1 MNTEILLFLL
11 FVIVLGLIL
20 FFNSKRSPCQT
31 KNINPIESKNISY
44 NPKDRPVPRFIHSE
58 PIPKMINNLDVE
70 YPKINN
76 KDSNACKISNQLG
89 CKLVEGSKIYTEIKE
104 GVVMLSVNQSWQGT
118 GFFVSPDGYIVTAA
132 HVISEPKDEKDDK
145 GAIVAAN
152 EIYALVSPKYDVYKC
167 RVVGIDGTGDIG
179 VLKIDMDDP
188 FNKNNPPIQNQKY
201 LPFTNGV
208 KTGDLAFVL
217 GYPLGTDLSS
227 FSMGIVR
234 NEKFVA
240 PSLFIPFNVILITSP
255 AYQGNSGSPI
265 VNVNGEV
272 IGLLTFVYY
281 ANDQTFESIGGG
293 PTASIVSF
301 VVQRLIDADKR
312 KIKGETL
319 PVYFD
324 RNSLKYKKGYMGFDT
339 TKVVWFSDIPTLVEK
354 YSFPFK
360 KPIGFRGQ
368 VQKGSPLY
376 GILGNKDIIVRID
389 GKEIGALPDQTAP
402 GDILWRKVPGEKIMI
417 EYYPLENNKYG
428 SIKKMEVKLQDYP
441 DGVDTFE
448 GRALKVEMSCI
459 GEECSLAHMNHQ
471 DDFWLPSS
479 KKKVGF

>member
-1 MNTEILLFLL
+1 
-11 FVIVLGLIL
+11 
-20 FFNSKRSPCQT
+20 
-31 KNINPIESKNISY
+31 
-44 NPKDRPVPRFIHSE
+44 
-58 PIPKMINNLDVE
+58 VE
-70 YPKINN
+70 YPKINTE
-76 KDSNACKISNQLG
+76 DLNACKVSNQLG
-89 CKLVEGSKIYTEIKE
+89 CKIIEGSKIYSEIRE

-132 HVISEPKDEKDDK
+132 HVISEPKDERDEK
-145 GAIVAAN
+145 GAIIPAK
-152 EIYALVSPKYDVYKC
+152 EIYALVAPTYEVYKC

-179 VLKIDMDDP
+179 VLKIDMDEP
-188 FNKNNPPIQNQKY
+188 FNKNNPPIKDIKY
-201 LPFTNGV
+201 LPFTSNS

-281 ANDQTFESIGGG
+281 ANEQTFESIGGG
-293 PTASIVSF
+293 PTSSIVSF
-301 VVQRLIDADKR
+301 VAQRLIDADK
-312 KIKGETL
+312 KKLKGETI

-324 RNSLKYKKGYMGFDT
+324 RNSLKYRKGYMGFES
-339 TKVVWFSDIPTLVEK
+339 TKVVWFSDIPTLVDK
-354 YSFPFK
+354 YKFPFK
-360 KPIGFRGQ
+360 RPIGFRGQ
-368 VQKGSPLY
+368 VSKNSPLH
-376 GILGNKDIIVRID
+376 GVLGSKDIIVRID
-389 GKEIGALPDQTAP
+389 GKEIGALPSQTAP
-402 GDILWRKVPGEKIMI
+402 GDILWRKTPGDKIKI
-417 EYYPLENNKYG
+417 EYYPLENDSYG
-428 SIKKMEVKLQDYP
+428 KLKSLEVKLQDYP

-459 GEECSLAHMNHQ
+459 GDECSKASINHN
-471 DDFWLPSS
+471 DDFWLPQTNH
-479 KKKVGF
+479 KIGF

>member
-1 MNTEILLFLL
+1 MSIVVIAIILLLIIIFMIYTNKSSQTQTKLGAYRSMNQDLSPVDVRRIKTTEI
-11 FVIVLGLIL
+11 
-20 FFNSKRSPCQT
+20 
-31 KNINPIESKNISY
+31 
-44 NPKDRPVPRFIHSE
+44 
-58 PIPKMINNLDVE
+58 E
-70 YPKINN
+70 YPKINSTI
-76 KDSNACKISNQLG
+76 DTCKISNQLG

-132 HVISEPKDEKDDK
+132 HVISEPKDENDDK
-145 GAIVAAN
+145 GAIIPAQ
-152 EIYALVSPKYDVYKC
+152 EIYALVAPNYDVYKC

-188 FNKNNPPIQNQKY
+188 FNKNNSPIKIQKY
-201 LPFTNGV
+201 LSFTDNV

-265 VNVNGEV
+265 VNANGDV

-281 ANDQTFESIGGG
+281 ANEQTFESIGGG
-293 PTASIVSF
+293 PTSSIVSY
-301 VVQRLIDADKR
+301 VTQRLIEADK
-312 KIKGETL
+312 KKLKGDTI
-319 PVYFD
+319 PAYFD
-324 RNSLKYKKGYMGFDT
+324 RNSLKYKKGYIGFDS
-339 TKVVWFSDIPTLVEK
+339 TKVVWFSDIPLLVDK
-354 YSFPFK
+354 YKFPFK

-368 VQKGSPLY
+368 VSKNSPLY
-376 GILGNKDIIVRID
+376 GTLGNKDIIVRID
-389 GKEIGALPDQTAP
+389 GKEIGALPNQTAP
-402 GDILWRKVPGEKIMI
+402 GDILWRKIPGEKITI
-417 EYYPLENNKYG
+417 EYYPLEGDRYG
-428 SIKKMEVKLQDYP
+428 SLKTMEVKLQDYP

-448 GRALKVEMSCI
+448 GRALKVEMTCI
-459 GEECSLAHMNHQ
+459 GEECSLASSPKQ
-471 DDFWLPSS
+471 DDFWIPSS
-479 KKKVGF
+479 KKKIGF

>member
-1 MNTEILLFLL
+1 MSIVPI
-11 FVIVLGLIL
+11 VIIL
-20 FFNSKRSPCQT
+20 FIILFIFLMYNKKSNTSKEKVMIRQG
-31 KNINPIESKNISY
+31 N
-44 NPKDRPVPRFIHSE
+44 DDPVPMMVKEENRTQD
-58 PIPKMINNLDVE
+58 LDLE
-70 YPKINN
+70 YPKINS
-76 KDSNACKISNQLG
+76 KTDTCKISNQLG
-89 CKLVEGSKIYTEIKE
+89 CKLVEGSKIYSEIRE

-132 HVISEPKDEKDDK
+132 HVISEPRDENDEK
-145 GAIVAAN
+145 GAIIPAK
-152 EIYALVSPKYDVYKC
+152 EIYALVAPNYDVYKC

-188 FNKNNPPIQNQKY
+188 FNKNNGPIKIQKY
-201 LPFTNGV
+201 LSFTEQT

-265 VNVNGEV
+265 VNANGDV

-281 ANDQTFESIGGG
+281 ANEQTFESIGGG
-293 PTASIVSF
+293 PTSSIVSY
-301 VVQRLIDADKR
+301 VTQRLIEADK
-312 KIKGETL
+312 KKLKGDTI
-319 PVYFD
+319 PAYFD
-324 RNSLKYKKGYMGFDT
+324 KSSLKYKKGYMGFDS
-339 TKVVWFSDIPTLVEK
+339 TKVVWFSDIPVLTDK
-354 YSFPFK
+354 YNFPFK

-368 VQKGSPLY
+368 VSKNSPLY
-376 GILGNKDIIVRID
+376 GKVGNKDIIVRID
-389 GKEIGALPDQTAP
+389 GKEIGALPNQTAP
-402 GDILWRKVPGEKIMI
+402 GDILWRKVPGEKITI
-417 EYYPLENNKYG
+417 EYYPLEGDRYG
-428 SIKKMEVKLQDYP
+428 SLKTLDVKLLDYP

-459 GEECSLAHMNHQ
+459 GDECSLASSPKQ
-471 DDFWLPSS
+471 DDFWIPSS
-479 KKKVGF
+479 KKRIGF